1 MSLTLTENLT
11 FNQDGKYISALK
23 IPHSTNTSGWGSL
36 MLPVI
41 VVRNGVGPT
50 VLFTGGNHGDEYEGP
65 IALRKLANELKADDI
80 QGQVIIVPYL
90 NYPAVLAGTRLSPV
104 DGQNMNRSFPGN
116 PDGSMTQKIA
126 DFVYRELVLRSD
138 VVLDFHSGGN
148 SMIFEPCT
156 VLHKLEDSEQLKK
169 TVLAAKS
176 FGAPVSLVLQEL
188 DNKGMLDTEVEN
200 SGKIFLSTELGGG
213 GFVSPRTLKIAENG
227 IRNLLRH
234 FEILPPDEE
243 PVPETRFMQTPD
255 FGGYLMAQQEGLYET
270 LIELGESVTKGQV
283 IGRIHSLTQIESPAV
298 EIHAEIDGVLVTRAG
313 RAQVKTWDTIAVI
326 ATDLDISEFE

>member
-1 MSLTLTENLT
+1 
-11 FNQDGKYISALK
+11 
-23 IPHSTNTSGWGSL
+23 
-36 MLPVI
+36 
-41 VVRNGVGPT
+41 
-50 VLFTGGNHGDEYEGP
+50 
-65 IALRKLANELKADDI
+65 
-80 QGQVIIVPYL
+80 
-90 NYPAVLAGTRLSPV
+90 
-104 DGQNMNRSFPGN
+104 
-116 PDGSMTQKIA
+116 
-126 DFVYRELVLRSD
+126 
-138 VVLDFHSGGN
+138 
-148 SMIFEPCT
+148 
-156 VLHKLEDSEQLKK
+156 
-169 TVLAAKS
+169 
-176 FGAPVSLVLQEL
+176 
-188 DNKGMLDTEVEN
+188 MLDTEVEN
-200 SGKIFLSTELGGG
+200 TGKIFLSTELGGG